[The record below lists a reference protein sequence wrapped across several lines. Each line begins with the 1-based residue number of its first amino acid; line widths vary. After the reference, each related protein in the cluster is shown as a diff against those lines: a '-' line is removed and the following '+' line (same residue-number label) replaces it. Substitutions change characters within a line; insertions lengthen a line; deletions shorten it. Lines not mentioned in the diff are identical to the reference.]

1 MGPYISILLKLLVQ
15 LLQMPAKHLIDKID
29 LTSPGQLQTLVENRR
44 IFNLNRCEFNVF
56 ETHQSAYHIPLT
68 FNDFV
73 ITSMVRGRKIMH
85 LFDEPAFD
93 YLPGE
98 TLIVPAN
105 EAMVI
110 DFPDASSED
119 PTQCVALALD
129 GAYVKDTMNFMNHYY
144 NSGEEKHDWKL
155 QFNQYHFA
163 NDTEISELINKL
175 IRVCSGG
182 DIAKDIFADLTLKEL
197 LIRLMQSQHLKQ
209 VAIES
214 SDRPNQGRT
223 HFILNYINEHLT
235 EKIAVDALSRQV
247 YLSRN
252 VFFKWFK
259 EQFGITPLDYINNER
274 IKLAKQLLAQ
284 PGNNIRSVSVQCGFS
299 DVNYFIRLFRKNEGI
314 TPKAYRDC
322 IIPAGS

>member
-1 MGPYISILLKLLVQ
+1 
-15 LLQMPAKHLIDKID
+15 MPAKHLLNKID

-44 IFNLNRCEFNVF
+44 IFNLDRCELNVF

-73 ITSMVRGRKIMH
+73 ITSMVRGKKIMH
-85 LFDEPAFD
+85 LFGEPAFD

-98 TLIVPAN
+98 TLIVPAS

-110 DFPDASSED
+110 DFPEASFED

-129 GAYVKDTMNFMNHYY
+129 AGYVKETMNYMNHYY
-144 NSGEEKHDWKL
+144 NSGEEKHEWKL

-163 NDTEISELINKL
+163 NDNEISGLINKL

-182 DIAKDIFADLTLKEL
+182 DIAKDIYADLTLKEL

-209 VAIES
+209 VAVES
-214 SDRPNQGRT
+214 SSQSNQGRT
-223 HFILNYINEHLT
+223 HFILNYIHEHLT

-284 PGNNIRSVSVQCGFS
+284 PRNNIRSVSLQCGFS
-299 DVNYFIRLFRKNEGI
+299 DVNYFIRLFRKTEGI
-314 TPKAYRDC
+314 TPKAYQDC